1 MWFTERLDAGS
12 QGRAGT
18 PEQVTPMWLQPHPSL
33 PPRAGPVSSL
43 GLGFPICHL
52 RRTIGS
58 SCLSGLLTGSV
69 RQCVWHTWT
78 SVGHWSCVRGPTSQC
93 LALPGSGWVLGM
105 QSGRTAIARL
115 NLLGWH
121 HAHFTEE
128 KKREVRQLLTSRL
141 RFESGR
147 LIPELM
153 CSGVSG
159 FSWKGWI
166 VMI

>member
-1 MWFTERLDAGS
+1 MPDSAWLWLSAGDAEWTDRYRQGS
-12 QGRAGT
+12 
-18 PEQVTPMWLQPHPSL
+18 
-33 PPRAGPVSSL
+33 
-43 GLGFPICHL
+43 IC
-52 RRTIGS
+52 
-58 SCLSGLLTGSV
+58 
-69 RQCVWHTWT
+69 W
-78 SVGHWSCVRGPTSQC
+78 
-93 LALPGSGWVLGM
+93 
-105 QSGRTAIARL
+105 
-115 NLLGWH
+115 GWH

-128 KKREVRQLLTSRL
+128 KNREVRQLLTSRL